1 MEFHLGAR
9 YFGRLLRVTTRLEV
23 GEMAKTNWI
32 EVWAKVDTRDH
43 SMICREDLE
52 QVPSRRLMHA
62 NAFER
67 LARGKEKRAIPPTH
81 AC

>member
-9 YFGRLLRVTTRLEV
+9 YFGRQLRVTTRLR
-23 GEMAKTNWI
+23 GDEMAKTDRI

-52 QVPSRRLMHA
+52 QMPFRRLMHA

-67 LARGKEKRAIPPTH
+67 LAKGKGKRVTPPTH

>member
-1 MEFHLGAR
+1 MEFQLGAR
-9 YFGRLLRVTTRLEV
+9 YFERQLRVTTRLEV
-23 GEMAKTNWI
+23 GEMAKTNQI
-32 EVWAKVDTRDH
+32 EVWAKLDMRDH

-52 QVPSRRLMHA
+52 QMPFRRLMHA

-67 LARGKEKRAIPPTH
+67 LAKGKGKRVTPPTH